1 MSKSLTTIQS
11 PGFKK
16 KLIAAAVGSAML
28 GVSGISFAQD
38 DNVEEVLVTGIKG
51 SLQRAM
57 DIKRDSQ
64 GVVDSISSEDI
75 GKFPDTNLAESLQRV
90 TGVSIDRSNG
100 EGSKITVRGLGPDFN
115 LVTLNGRQMPTSG
128 LEGTA
133 VNASRSFDF
142 ANIASEG
149 ISGVD
154 VYKTSR
160 ANIATGGMGATIN
173 VKTARPLDAPGLK
186 FTVGAKGVYDESST
200 DTNLT
205 PELSG
210 LFSQTFADD
219 TIGVAISASNQVREG
234 GYRQVSVPNGWHTQ
248 DANPRDM
255 GGWFR
260 DGINT
265 SAGSQIKSGDQFI
278 RPQNIEYNFTEF
290 RRERN
295 NAQIALQFQ
304 PVDSLKAT
312 LDYTYSDMD
321 VASQTN
327 TTNVWFW
334 EGETV
339 NDTTSKW
346 ALGGTN
352 NATGKNVYYPVVF
365 THADGGDTVFGVGNF
380 AQKNENNSVGLNLEW
395 VATDNLT
402 LTLDFHDSDAGSKAD
417 SPYGNS
423 NVIQTAD
430 YTQRLGGTVDFSQD
444 FAALGVISRADRTK
458 YLDGSSFTAAN
469 LQPTGS
475 SLRNSIF
482 ENDIQQTQIYGN
494 YKFDDGLIKS
504 IDFGVGETDNS
515 VHRGLMVA
523 QRDNWNESNGTPAMH
538 RDEIFTPRSITGDF
552 GSVPS
557 SGVDAKG
564 NTFPQFDRGFLFS
577 FEDAAADVVAVQA
590 PINNPLNKVHPGVWP
605 CEDRFCVTEDWTTN
619 QSHDETYTS
628 AFVQTNFEY
637 DLGFATADGSL
648 GVRYEETDIVSSAIV
663 PAYTGLDWTS
673 DAEFATTSTPGSSQV
688 TSAEAGYDHVLPSFD
703 VSLKFENDVIV
714 RTSYSETIARANYN
728 AVIDGVSIGTIRS
741 DGGDASRGDP
751 TLVPHESTNFDLSA
765 EWYYGDAS
773 YVSLSAFSKDVDNFV
788 GSTSEVQY
796 LFDLRNPAAGDR
808 VAAARAAGSIDNAQV
823 RNYILA
829 NYPASTD
836 GVSRI
841 HSLPTDPLMPFNVT
855 KPVNEKSAE
864 ITGLEFAVQH
874 TLDSGFGGQFNYT
887 VVDSDAEYDVTEF
900 DSQFALTGL
909 SDTMNL
915 VAFYEN
921 DSFQIRLAYNWRDAF
936 LINTNRSNLNPEF
949 NEEYSQID
957 LNISYNINE
966 QFSVFAEGINITNET
981 QRTYSRYK
989 GALQSATEL
998 GARYNIGARY
1008 TF

>member
-1 MSKSLTTIQS
+1 MSKTQTTNQS
-11 PGFKK
+11 ASFKR
-16 KLIAAAVGSAML
+16 KLIATAIASAMM
-28 GVSGISFAQD
+28 GVSGIAFAQEGA
-38 DNVEEVLVTGIKG
+38 VEEVVVTGIKG

-75 GKFPDTNLAESLQRV
+75 GKFPDTNLAESLQRI
-90 TGVSIDRSNG
+90 TGVSIDRNNG
-100 EGSKITVRGLGPDFN
+100 EGSRITVRGLGPDFN
-115 LVTLNGRQMPTSG
+115 LVTLNGRHMPASS

-133 VNASRSFDF
+133 VNGSRSFDF

-173 VKTARPLDAPGLK
+173 VKTARPLDVPGLK

-234 GYRQVSVPNGWHTQ
+234 GFRRVSVPDGWHTQ
-248 DANPRDM
+248 GTAPRD
-255 GGWFR
+255 GWFGGF
-260 DGINT
+260 DT
-265 SAGSQIKSGDQFI
+265 VGSSTVKDGDQFL

-334 EGETV
+334 EGEKV
-339 NDTTSKW
+339 NDTGSKW

-365 THADGGDTVFGVGNF
+365 THTGGDDTVFGVGHF

-395 VATDNLT
+395 AATDNLT
-402 LTLDFHDSDAGSKAD
+402 LTLDFHDSDAASKAD

-430 YTQRLGGTVDFSQD
+430 YTQRMGATVDFSQD
-444 FAALGVISRADRTK
+444 FAALGVLSRANPGT
-458 YLDGSSFTAAN
+458 YLDGSSFTAAT

-482 ENDIQQTQIYGN
+482 ENDIQQTQVYGN

-504 IDFGVGETDNS
+504 IDFGVGKIDNS
-515 VHRGLMVA
+515 INRGLMIA
-523 QRDNWNESNGTPAMH
+523 QRDNWAAANGNPADH
-538 RDEIFTPRSITGDF
+538 RDEIFTARSITGDF
-552 GSVPS
+552 GSAAR
-557 SGVDAKG
+557 SGTDAFG
-564 NTFPQFDRGFLFS
+564 NTFTQFDRGFLFS
-577 FEDAAADVVAVQA
+577 FQDAADDVVAVQA
-590 PINNPLNKVHPGVWP
+590 PANSSNNVSPNVWP
-605 CEDRFCVTEDWTTN
+605 CADRFCVTDIWTTN
-619 QSHDETYTS
+619 QSHEETYTS
-628 AFVQTNFEY
+628 VFLQTNFEY
-637 DLGFATADGSL
+637 DLGFAVADGSL
-648 GVRYEETDIVSSAIV
+648 GVRHEDTDIVSNAVV
-663 PAYTGLDWTS
+663 PAFTGVDWTG
-673 DAEFATTSTPGSSQV
+673 ANEFATTSTPGV
-688 TSAEAGYDHVLPSFD
+688 YETTSAKAGYDHLLPNFD
-703 VSLKFENDVIV
+703 VSLKFENDIIV
-714 RTSYSETIARANYN
+714 RASFSETIARANYN
-728 AVIDGVSIGTIRS
+728 AVMDGVSLGTIRATE
-741 DGGDASRGDP
+741 GDASRGDP
-751 TLVPHESTNFDLSA
+751 TLVPHESKNLDLSV

-788 GSTSEVQY
+788 GSVSEVQY
-796 LFDLRNPAAGDR
+796 LFDLRNPSAGDR
-808 VAAARAAGSIDNAQV
+808 AAAARAAGITDGEAIRQ
-823 RNYILA
+823 YILA
-829 NYPASTD
+829 NYPATTD
-836 GVSRI
+836 GLSRI
-841 HSLPTDPLMPFNVT
+841 HSVATDPLIPFNVV
-855 KPVNEKSAE
+855 KPVNEEKAE
-864 ITGLEFAVQH
+864 ITGIEFAVQH
-874 TLDSGFGGQFNYT
+874 TLESGFGGQFNYT
-887 VVDSDAEYDVTEF
+887 IVDSDAEYDVTEF

-909 SDTMNL
+909 SDSMNL
-915 VAFYEN
+915 VAFYET

-936 LINTNRSNLNPEF
+936 LMNTNRQHLNPEF

-957 LNISYNINE
+957 LNISYNIND
-966 QFSVFAEGINITNET
+966 QFTIFAEGINLTDET

-989 GALQSATEL
+989 GAMQSATEL

>member
-1 MSKSLTTIQS
+1 MSKTPTMKKST
-11 PGFKK
+11 GFKR
-16 KLIAAAVGSAML
+16 KLITTAIASAMI
-28 GVSGISFAQD
+28 GVSGIALAQD
-38 DNVEEVLVTGIKG
+38 DSVEEVLVTGIKG

-128 LEGTA
+128 LNGTS

-154 VYKTSR
+154 VAKTSR
-160 ANIATGGMGATIN
+160 ANIATGGMGATVN
-173 VKTARPLDAPGLK
+173 VKTTRPLDAPGLK

-200 DTNLT
+200 DTTLT

-248 DANPRDM
+248 GTAQVD
-255 GGWFR
+255 GWFGGF
-260 DGINT
+260 DT
-265 SAGSQIKSGDQFI
+265 VGSSTVKDGDQFL

-295 NAQIALQFQ
+295 NAQIALQFK
-304 PVDSLKAT
+304 PIDSLKAT

-334 EGETV
+334 EGERV
-339 NDTTSKW
+339 NDTGSKW

-365 THADGGDTVFGVGNF
+365 THTGGDDTVFGVGHF

-395 VATDNLT
+395 AATDNLT
-402 LTLDFHDSDAGSKAD
+402 LTLDFHDSDAASKAD
-417 SPYGNS
+417 SPYGNN

-430 YTQRLGGTVDFSQD
+430 YTQRMGATVDFSQD
-444 FAALGVISRADRTK
+444 FAALGVLSRANPGT
-458 YLDGSSFTAAN
+458 YLDGSSFAAAN

-482 ENDIQQTQIYGN
+482 ENDIQQTQVSGN

-504 IDFGVGETDNS
+504 IDFGIGETDNS
-515 VHRGLMVA
+515 IHRGLMTA
-523 QRDNWNESNGTPAMH
+523 QRDNWAQANGNPAEH
-538 RDEIFTPRSITGDF
+538 RDGIFTARSITGDF
-552 GSVPS
+552 GSAPS
-557 SGVDAKG
+557 SGVDARG
-564 NTFPQFDRGFLFS
+564 NTFTQFDRGFLFS
-577 FEDAAADVVAVQA
+577 FEDAAADVVASQA
-590 PINNPLNKVHPGVWP
+590 PANNPLNKVHPGVWP
-605 CEDRFCVTEDWTTN
+605 CADRFCVTDLWTTD
-619 QSHDETYTS
+619 QSTEETYTS
-628 AFVQTNFEY
+628 AFVQANFEY

-648 GVRYEETDIVSSAIV
+648 GVRYEETDVVSSAKV
-663 PAYTGLDWTS
+663 PAYTGIDWT
-673 DAEFATTSTPGSSQV
+673 AANEFNTTSTPGVSES
-688 TSAEAGYDHVLPSFD
+688 TLYDASYDHVLPNVD
-703 VSLKFENDVIV
+703 VSVKFENDVIV
-714 RTSYSETIARANYN
+714 RASYSETIARANYSD
-728 AVIDGVSIGTIRS
+728 ISGGVALGTIRANS
-741 DGGDASRGDP
+741 GDASRGDP
-751 TLVPHESTNFDLSA
+751 TLLPHESANFDLSA
-765 EWYYGDAS
+765 EWYYGAAS

-788 GSTSEVQY
+788 GQTSETEY
-796 LFDLRNPAAGDR
+796 LFDLRNPSTGDR
-808 VAAARAAGSIDNAQV
+808 AAAARATGLTDGEAIRQ
-823 RNYILA
+823 YIIA
-829 NYPASTD
+829 NYPATTD

-841 HSLPTDPLMPFNVT
+841 HSVATDPLMPFNVT

-864 ITGLEFAVQH
+864 ITGVEFAVQH

-887 VVDSDAEYDVTEF
+887 VVDSDAEFDVTEF
-900 DSQFALTGL
+900 ESQFALAGL

-915 VAFYEN
+915 VAFYET

-936 LINTNRSNLNPEF
+936 LINASREHLNPEF